1 MNKGDIYLERRY
13 YRRISVDASGTL
25 ILKNGI
31 NSEVVGKIDDI
42 SESGFKV
49 IIDITQNEKI
59 MSMINEG
66 DEFDFQALEKFDLYG
81 KENSSI
87 FNGKAVVVRKMLIN
101 TSLILGCK
109 MNGLS
114 PSTEKYISEKKL
126 SSYIKSIKESE

>member
-1 MNKGDIYLERRY
+1 MERRY

-31 NSEVVGKIDDI
+31 SSEVVGKISDI

-49 IIDITQNEKI
+49 IIDVAKYENVI
-59 MSMINEG
+59 MQINEG

-87 FNGKAVVVRKMLIN
+87 FNGKAEIVRKMLVN
-101 TSLILGCK
+101 STLVLGCK
-109 MNGLS
+109 MVGLT
-114 PSTEKYISEKKL
+114 PSTEKYISDKRL
-126 SSYIKSIKESE
+126 SNYINGIKSEND